1 MKLFGVTVGLIA
13 DTPKQKSTQWLL
25 WLQGQQLRVVYLT
38 LETNCVHSAKKDLL
52 LCLSVHA
59 QTRAYGSLV
68 VCLSVCLSITGI
80 SVPLVKFKS

>member
-38 LETNCVHSAKKDLL
+38 LETNCVHSAKRICYFASVRMRKRGHTVVW
-52 LCLSVHA
+52 LCVF
-59 QTRAYGSLV
+59 
-68 VCLSVCLSITGI
+68 LSVCLL
-80 SVPLVKFKS
+80 LVYLFP